1 MEVITKI
8 EKYLETRGWK
18 WVSRVRRKGE
28 YTSGASWV
36 AGRGFSLRVKDGK
49 VTIAKNGKHG
59 FIVDLY
65 WSNPEDMLKSAESLA
80 ILCYA

>member
-1 MEVITKI
+1 MEIINKI
-8 EKYLETRGWK
+8 EKYLEARGLK
-18 WVSRVRRKGE
+18 WASRANRKGLF
-28 YTSGASWV
+28 TSGGSWIASRNFHLKV
-36 AGRGFSLRVKDGK
+36 EGNK

-59 FIVDLY
+59 FIVELY